1 MSDEV
6 DRAQERELLD
16 RELAL
21 AAQRARTPRGVTLS
35 TACEDCGEQIETKRR
50 ELLPYTTLCACCA
63 HERERAQRCL

>member
-1 MSDEV
+1 VSDNV

-35 TACEDCGEQIETKRR
+35 TTCEDCGESIEPKRR
-50 ELLPYTTLCACCA
+50 ELLPYTQCCA
-63 HERERAQRCL
+63 SCAHDRERDERCL